1 MASTRAQLLAGL
13 TKQAHWLINAVFE
26 DVDDELANRPAP
38 GNANPLGTAY
48 AHVVFSEDAAVNVI
62 FNGGAPLLATTFAG
76 KTGVDK
82 PMPMPGMVEGDMG
95 EWFHTAKVDLSK
107 LRPYAAAV
115 FEGTEQFIEGA
126 DDATLD
132 RMLDLSFAEMGERSL
147 VEIYGMFVLQHC
159 DNFSGEL
166 SAIKGAFGLKGYP
179 F

>member
-1 MASTRAQLLAGL
+1 MSSTRAQVLAGL

-48 AHVVFSEDAAVNVI
+48 AHVAFSEDAAVNVI
-62 FNGGAPLLATTFAG
+62 FQGGAPLSATTFAA
-76 KTGVDK
+76 KTGVDQ

-95 EWFHTAKVDLSK
+95 EWFRTAKVDLSK

-115 FEGTEQFIEGA
+115 FEATEQFIEGA

-132 RMLDLSFAEMGERSL
+132 RTLDLSAAGMGERSL
-147 VEIYGMFVLQHC
+147 LETYGMFVIEHC

-166 SAIKGAFGLKGYP
+166 SAIKGVFGLKGYP